1 MHEEVRKIKSGKPTR
16 KELKESM
23 AQVLTIDVTSIL
35 GSETFPVNAND
46 VYGLIETIAVQNI
59 RAVKSSNRIEDAF
72 YDYVVENGAVIEE
85 AIVEMAEKQ
94 AFVKTGKPDL
104 SPKDPTLAVKYF
116 NNWEEKQFQTT
127 IRRSDIRKII
137 ADKGTGFDELVAI
150 ILATLSEG
158 EGYDDYKAMRDILQD
173 EQIGFD
179 ASLAIFGDKHPKNM
193 KGVIYCMREMYNAL
207 KATNKVGLGADG
219 ILQATPVEDIRI
231 AVSESVLNLIDVVEL
246 ANVFNLSKE
255 ELFGKLVVVP
265 FDKSFNHESIL
276 VYDRKALGRG
286 TRLFEYSQDVIG
298 KGLYTNHYLTTERC
312 YFYNGLFK
320 ALRLDI
326 SIALA
331 SGLAEVMEDNTYY
344 TITETLS
351 HATSDNEAEKVLAGK
366 SFDANYEAEEG
377 YTLEGASVSVT
388 MGGNAVSGAYED
400 GHVHIESVSG
410 NVVVTITAEA
420 ETPAEEVE
428 ETPKVLKKSASK

>member
-1 MHEEVRKIKSGKPTR
+1 MVRPQR

-94 AFVKTGKPDL
+94 AFVKSGNPNL
-104 SPKDPTLAVKYF
+104 APKDPTLAVKYF
-116 NNWEEKQFQTT
+116 NNWEAKQFQTT

-137 ADKGTGFDELVAI
+137 ADKGTGFDEVVSV

-158 EGYDDYKAMRDILQD
+158 EGYDDYKAMRDILQNNA
-173 EQIGFD
+173 IGFD
-179 ASLAIFGDKHPKNM
+179 ASLSIFGDKHPKNM

-207 KATNKVGLGADG
+207 KATNKVGLDAQDG
-219 ILQATPVEDIRI
+219 VLQATPVEDIRI

-246 ANVFNLSKE
+246 ANVFNLTKE

-265 FDKSFNHESIL
+265 FDNDFNSESIL

-326 SIALA
+326 HEALA
-331 SGLAEVMEDNTYY
+331 DGLADVLEANVYY
-344 TITETLS
+344 TITENLTN
-351 HATSDNEAEKVLAGK
+351 ATSDNDLTKVIKDGA
-366 SFDANYEAEEG
+366 FEANYEADAG
-377 YTLEGASVSVT
+377 YNLGAGATISVS
-388 MGGNAVSGAYED
+388 MGGVDITASAYDDGKVSIAK
-400 GHVHIESVSG
+400 VTG
-410 NVVVTITAEA
+410 NIVVTI
-420 ETPAEEVE
+420 
-428 ETPKVLKKSASK
+428 SADAD